1 MKSRDPSASARPVT
15 PPSPIFHFLLDQR
28 SREKNISREKKEEEE
43 KEKESDGWW
52 KKGVAWKKSAA
63 EEEEEEEGG
72 EEETRIRRVSERS
85 RKGRKSWRQNSR
97 STSLSLSLF
106 IFRAVQL
113 IEKKKKKK
121 DSEIVVEYIR
131 SSISSKKS
139 FYDEHCHSRTFQAY
153 YIPLVQ

>member
-1 MKSRDPSASARPVT
+1 MV
-15 PPSPIFHFLLDQR
+15 
-28 SREKNISREKKEEEE
+28 
-43 KEKESDGWW
+43 

-63 EEEEEEEGG
+63 EEEEEEEEG

-113 IEKKKKKK
+113 LEKKKKKK